1 MPKLIQKCFD
11 YYGQCAARI
20 GPDPMCQI
28 QLHTSNLFLFQRRP
42 ESCCAKLVLIWSGW
56 PDQVLDKHT
65 WTGSKLVCKNHRAQF
80 WQNTNI
86 WLPVSHFQTRLHS
99 YTDGSDHIMQNQP
112 GSDLVLADCQA
123 SAERILSGSKP
134 VARIIGPAFKLI
146 QIGCKFDL
154 ACLLERY
161 HSLPTVAWW
170 VLWICYCSHKW
181 HQTKIVPYV
190 YLPVSYTHLRAHETA

>member
-1 MPKLIQKCFD
+1 MPNLIQKCFD

-56 PDQVLDKHT
+56 PGQVLDKHT

-86 WLPVSHFQTRLHS
+86 WLPVSHFQTQLHS
-99 YTDGSDHIMQNQP
+99 YTDGSDHIVQNQP

-123 SAERILSGSKP
+123 SAERSLSGSKP
-134 VARIIGPAFKLI
+134 VGKNYWACFQADPEWM
-146 QIGCKFDL
+146 QIWSCMFTGKV
-154 ACLLERY
+154 
-161 HSLPTVAWW
+161 SLPPNCSLMGSLDLLLQSQVAPDENSA
-170 VLWICYCSHKW
+170 VCLSPLYW
-181 HQTKIVPYV
+181 HWGKQT
-190 YLPVSYTHLRAHETA
+190 